1 MSYMD
6 AEKSGVGGK
15 NMAFETK
22 VLLAT
27 LAEAIVRSNNVKEA
41 YNILTKAANV
51 EGIQLPSYEDKLKE
65 IENDKQ

>member
-1 MSYMD
+1 MD